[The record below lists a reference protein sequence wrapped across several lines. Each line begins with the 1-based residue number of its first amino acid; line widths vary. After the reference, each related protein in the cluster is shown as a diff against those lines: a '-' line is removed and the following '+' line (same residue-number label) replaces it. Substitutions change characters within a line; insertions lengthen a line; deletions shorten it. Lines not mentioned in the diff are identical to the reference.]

1 MHASIAGRKG
11 RNQVINHQQNLDQE
25 VNEHMRKQVEDGR
38 RERKWEKSEHIHR
51 VTLRWVYTGLPKT
64 FNFYLCIY
72 ISLVCLDLGA
82 TSTCYNLITQSSACS
97 RRDPQLLTFM
107 LINYQIVLTK

>member
-51 VTLRWVYTGLPKT
+51 LTLRYW
-64 FNFYLCIY
+64 
-72 ISLVCLDLGA
+72 LDLLEVFV
-82 TSTCYNLITQSSACS
+82 NKH
-97 RRDPQLLTFM
+97 F
-107 LINYQIVLTK
+107 